1 LYVVRWKKGF
11 LIRNLFGEKKKR
23 EKDMTRNEEPILGER
38 KDTIISKRRRVL
50 SFVLSDL
57 QKQRKV
63 NW

>member
-1 LYVVRWKKGF
+1 MK
-11 LIRNLFGEKKKR
+11 KKKR